1 MLPGICPCFFFS
13 FPLCL
18 KSVLASTTL
27 FFTTLFPA
35 ADLQPAD
42 YHIATL
48 LIK

>member
-13 FPLCL
+13 FPLFL
-18 KSVLASTTL
+18 KSALASTTL

-35 ADLQPAD
+35 ADLQPAV
-42 YHIATL
+42 YQITTL